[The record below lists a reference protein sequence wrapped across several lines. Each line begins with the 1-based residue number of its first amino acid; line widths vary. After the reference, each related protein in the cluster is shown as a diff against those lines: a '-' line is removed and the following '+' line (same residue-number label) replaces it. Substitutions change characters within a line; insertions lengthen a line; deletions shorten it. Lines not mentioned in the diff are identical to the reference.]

1 VTATARGMAL
11 ALLAGVERGGCSRV
25 RCRVWGLDDGF
36 ISAVVVAMVLLTL
49 VIAYLIL
56 YSVLAP
62 FFGGG

>member
-1 VTATARGMAL
+1 M
-11 ALLAGVERGGCSRV
+11 S
-25 RCRVWGLDDGF
+25 GLDDGF
-36 ISAVVVAMVLLTL
+36 ISAVIIALVLLTL